1 MGFADCSASLGSYAG
16 LKGHPEV
23 RGQQLRPLPAG
34 PFRFSDPAC
43 GLPGPHHGEQ
53 FGLPFSYGLHY
64 GQASQFV
71 ATVDGAFTMKELLPD
86 NQAVYQRCKVDF
98 FSFRV
103 IDTITISIFQTGKRG
118 SERMRNVSQ
127 VV

>member
-1 MGFADCSASLGSYAG
+1 
-16 LKGHPEV
+16 
-23 RGQQLRPLPAG
+23 
-34 PFRFSDPAC
+34 
-43 GLPGPHHGEQ
+43 
-53 FGLPFSYGLHY
+53 
-64 GQASQFV
+64 
-71 ATVDGAFTMKELLPD
+71 MKELLPD